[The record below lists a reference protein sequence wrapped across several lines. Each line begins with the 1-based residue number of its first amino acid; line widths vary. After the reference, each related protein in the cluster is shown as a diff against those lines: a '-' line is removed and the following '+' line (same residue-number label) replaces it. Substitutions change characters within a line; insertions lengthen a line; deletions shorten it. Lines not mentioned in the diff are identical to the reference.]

1 MMLLLIVPLLQITFA
16 SSAVMPSAASFSFYQ
31 SSSSVTNERKQKRR
45 LSYDDKTT
53 CLNARPQ
60 TRHRYVQSNIL
71 DRRTINDFEPTLPPN
86 WEMHLNAAIDAGIHA
101 PNHRRTE
108 PWRFYLLGEQPKTK
122 ICKLQQELV
131 TASKGD
137 LAGQAKYDRW
147 MAIPGWLVVT
157 CRGSTIEGGV
167 NDMNNPTSVSR
178 EDYAAC
184 CCAVQNICLSLH
196 SRGIGTKWT
205 TGPVNF
211 NEDFANVVGF
221 KKDEEY
227 VVGTI
232 WFGTP
237 QRIPSMPVKKLGLSD
252 VLTRVD

>member
-1 MMLLLIVPLLQITFA
+1 MLLLLIVPLLRITFA
-16 SSAVMPSAASFSFYQ
+16 SSALMPSSVSFSFYPL
-31 SSSSVTNERKQKRR
+31 SSVTTERKRR
-45 LSYDDKTT
+45 RRISSNDDNTT
-53 CLNARPQ
+53 RLCARPQ
-60 TRHRYVQSNIL
+60 TRHSYVQSNML

-86 WEMHLNAAIDAGIHA
+86 WELYLNAASEAGMHA

-108 PWRFYLLGEQPKTK
+108 PWRFYVLGEQSKTA

-131 TASKGD
+131 TSSKGVD
-137 LAGQAKYDRW
+137 AGQAKYDRW

-157 CRGSTIEGGV
+157 CRGSTSEGAD

-184 CCAVQNICLSLH
+184 CCAVQNVCLSLH

-211 NEDFANVVGF
+211 DEQFADVVGF

-227 VVGTI
+227 VVGTV

-237 QRIPSMPVKKLGLSD
+237 QRIPSTPVKKLRVSD

>member
-1 MMLLLIVPLLQITFA
+1 MRLLIVLLLQIT
-16 SSAVMPSAASFSFYQ
+16 SSALMPSTASFSFYP
-31 SSSSVTNERKQKRR
+31 SHITNEKKRKRR
-45 LSYDDKTT
+45 TLYDDNTT
-53 CLNARPQ
+53 RLYARPQ
-60 TRHRYVQSNIL
+60 TRHRVVQSNIL

-86 WEMHLNAAIDAGIHA
+86 WEMYLNAAIEAGIHA

-108 PWRFYLLGEQPKTK
+108 PWRFYILGEQSKTK
-122 ICKLQQELV
+122 ICKLQQALV
-131 TASKGD
+131 TSSKGD

-147 MAIPGWLVVT
+147 MAIPGWLIVT
-157 CRGSTIEGGV
+157 CRGSTSDGGD
-167 NDMNNPTSVSR
+167 NDMNNPASVTR

-184 CCAVQNICLSLH
+184 CCAVQNVCLSLH

-205 TGPVNF
+205 TGPVTF
-211 NEDFANVVGF
+211 NEEFANVVGF

-237 QRIPSMPVKKLGLSD
+237 QRIPSTYVRKLGVSD
-252 VLTRVD
+252 VLTRVE